1 MGDQGLFGK
10 YIIKKADGSP
20 VDPDACY
27 FVLRLDTDPAAQIA
41 VRAYAE
47 ATDNEELAE
56 QIKRAQAEAQI
67 YALSQAGYV
76 IVPREPTEEMLDAA
90 DSLRV
95 MRASRSWNDEVW
107 QAMIAAFENEDKAM
121 KGGG

>member
-1 MGDQGLFGK
+1 MTTTGAARAMADRKTATVTSYELELRQVVRSLADQVE
-10 YIIKKADGSP
+10 AW
-20 VDPDACY
+20 
-27 FVLRLDTDPAAQIA
+27 
-41 VRAYAE
+41 RAECGRINE
-47 ATDNEELAE
+47 ALE
-56 QIKRAQAEAQI
+56 R
-67 YALSQAGYV
+67 AGYV